1 MSLEKRAILVV
12 VDGLGDRVVKDGK
25 TPLQLADK
33 PILDKLAREGST
45 GLMSTLGRGIIPGS
59 DTAHLALFGYEPDL
73 YYKGRGPFEALG
85 VGVKL
90 RQGDVAFRCN
100 FATVDE
106 NLRVIDRRAGRLKD
120 EGTELAKSLQ
130 GMNIGGIEVIF
141 LSSTEHRGTLI
152 LRGDH
157 LSPNVSDTDPHS
169 AEPAAVLESKPVKNT
184 KEAKKTAQILNEV
197 IRESKAIL
205 SSHPL
210 NEQRKKEGKLPANIV
225 LTRGAGAYEKVESL
239 KDKYGFSS
247 CCIAGSA
254 LYKGVAKYVGMEII
268 EPEGATGRLD
278 TDIEAKARAAREA
291 LKRFHLVFIHVKGAD
306 NASHDG
312 NLEGKLS
319 MIKKIDRLA
328 EILKEEDAYL
338 TITADHSTPI
348 SIRRHSSDPVPV
360 LIYGDSVRKD
370 KVQSFDEISV
380 SCGCLG
386 HLTGVELNRVIVD
399 LMGYGHM
406 IGS

>member
-1 MSLEKRAILVV
+1 
-12 VDGLGDRVVKDGK
+12 
-25 TPLQLADK
+25 
-33 PILDKLAREGST
+33 
-45 GLMSTLGRGIIPGS
+45 
-59 DTAHLALFGYEPDL
+59 
-73 YYKGRGPFEALG
+73 
-85 VGVKL
+85 
-90 RQGDVAFRCN
+90 
-100 FATVDE
+100 
-106 NLRVIDRRAGRLKD
+106 
-120 EGTELAKSLQ
+120 
-130 GMNIGGIEVIF
+130 
-141 LSSTEHRGTLI
+141 
-152 LRGDH
+152 
-157 LSPNVSDTDPHS
+157 
-169 AEPAAVLESKPVKNT
+169 
-184 KEAKKTAQILNEV
+184 
-197 IRESKAIL
+197 
-205 SSHPL
+205 
-210 NEQRKKEGKLPANIV
+210 
-225 LTRGAGAYEKVESL
+225 
-239 KDKYGFSS
+239 
-247 CCIAGSA
+247 
-254 LYKGVAKYVGMEII
+254 MEII

-291 LKRFHLVFIHVKGAD
+291 LKRFYLVFIHVKGAD